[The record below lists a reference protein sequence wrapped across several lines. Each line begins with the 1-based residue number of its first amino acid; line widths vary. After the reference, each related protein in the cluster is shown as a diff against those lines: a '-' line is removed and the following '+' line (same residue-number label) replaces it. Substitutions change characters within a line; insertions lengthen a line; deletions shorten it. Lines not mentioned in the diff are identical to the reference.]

1 MTNINYTLKFG
12 NVKFSVDIGSNFSA
26 AAMPEEVRLS
36 DAAKLPHYHAKYE
49 LFFVGHEPLVLHT
62 DDGVEKYSDC
72 VVCVPPFLSHFAER
86 TSDYGLFFSFEASG
100 QKPSDFS
107 VFCDSFFSAGGVF
120 SFDYDPAFDVYLSGL
135 AEVIKSES
143 GLGNEAAASIL
154 SLIFYSIYIGNTKK
168 HRRDFSVKESYLI
181 IIERM
186 INSYSLNPSREV
198 TLSLV
203 ASELHLGKK
212 QTSRI
217 IYKYFKK
224 SLAELINEKRLG
236 VALRLLL
243 TTDMTISEI
252 SKASN
257 FNSENYFF
265 IQFKKAFG
273 CTPLTYRKKL
283 KPKL

>member
-1 MTNINYTLKFG
+1 MTNINYTFKFG
-12 NVKFSVDIGSNFSA
+12 NIKFSADIGSSFSA
-26 AAMPEEVRLS
+26 ATMPEEVRRS
-36 DAAKLPHYHAKYE
+36 EAAKLPHYHAKYE
-49 LFFVGHEPLVLHT
+49 LFFVGHEPLILHT
-62 DDGVEKYSDC
+62 VDGVEEYSDC

-86 TSDYGLFFSFEASG
+86 TSDYGLLFSFEAGG

-107 VFCDSFFSAGGVF
+107 VFCGSFFSAGGVF
-120 SFDYDPAFDVYLSGL
+120 SFDYDPAFDIYLPRLG
-135 AEVIKSES
+135 EVIKSES
-143 GLGNEAAASIL
+143 SLGNEAASSIL
-154 SLIFYSIYIGNTKK
+154 SLVFYSIYTGNTKK

-186 INSYSLNPSREV
+186 INSYSLTPSREV
-198 TLSLV
+198 TLSAV

-236 VALRLLL
+236 AAAHLLL

-252 SKASN
+252 AKTSN

-273 CTPLTYRKKL
+273 CTPLAYRKKL
-283 KPKL
+283 KAKI

>member
-1 MTNINYTLKFG
+1 MRNINYTFKFG
-12 NVKFSVDIGSNFSA
+12 NIKFSVDIGSSFA
-26 AAMPEEVRLS
+26 AASMSEEARCS
-36 DAAKLPHYHAKYE
+36 ERAKLPHYHAKYE
-49 LFFVGHEPLVLHT
+49 LFFVGDEPLVLHT
-62 DDGVEKYSDC
+62 DGGVEKYSNC

-86 TSDYGLFFSFEASG
+86 TSDYSLLFSFETVG

-107 VFCDSFFSAGGVF
+107 VFCGSFFSAGGVF
-120 SFDYDPAFDVYLSGL
+120 SFDYDSAFNIYLPRLG
-135 AEVIKSES
+135 EVIKLGSSLES
-143 GLGNEAAASIL
+143 EAASSIL
-154 SLIFYSIYIGNTKK
+154 SLVFYSIYAGNTNK
-168 HRRDFSVKESYLI
+168 HHRDFSVKESYLI

-186 INSYSLNPSREV
+186 INSYSLTPTREV
-198 TLSLV
+198 TLSAV

-224 SLAELINEKRLG
+224 SLAELINEKRL
-236 VALRLLL
+236 AAAAHLLL

-252 SKASN
+252 AKTSN

-273 CTPLTYRKKL
+273 CTPLAYRKK
-283 KPKL
+283 PKAKI